1 MNNLNNTSFYILH
14 KLINFIQRNGF
25 KTKIFSKLLIV
36 FKYLTIKYS
45 MALNILFYYIF
56 IKWRPILEL
65 RTIKTKTRNYIIGVP
80 VRSNR
85 MYYILFKFYF
95 KQLKLKQNKNFSK
108 VLLNICTNILN
119 NPNKL
124 ILNNHIIFNQVYKNR
139 AYLHFRRFLNL

>member
-56 IKWRPILEL
+56 IK
-65 RTIKTKTRNYIIGVP
+65 
-80 VRSNR
+80 
-85 MYYILFKFYF
+85 
-95 KQLKLKQNKNFSK
+95 
-108 VLLNICTNILN
+108 
-119 NPNKL
+119 
-124 ILNNHIIFNQVYKNR
+124 
-139 AYLHFRRFLNL
+139 